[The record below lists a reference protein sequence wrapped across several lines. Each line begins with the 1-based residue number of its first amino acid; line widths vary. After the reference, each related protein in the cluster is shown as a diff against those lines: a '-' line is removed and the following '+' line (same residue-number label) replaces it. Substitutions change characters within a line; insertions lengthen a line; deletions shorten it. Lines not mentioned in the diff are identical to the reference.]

1 MKHTIKR
8 SLCRLLALWT
18 LLLALCSGV
27 FAAAEDDAQALCTL
41 DVFRGTGGS
50 FAARM
55 ADPRKEYEQI
65 YMRTVLLARASTR
78 PHRTAQAD
86 GHGE

>member
-1 MKHTIKR
+1 MTESHDPPITTFDQPFFDR
-8 SLCRLLALWT
+8 
-18 LLLALCSGV
+18 G
-27 FAAAEDDAQALCTL
+27 AAP
-41 DVFRGTGGS
+41 RS